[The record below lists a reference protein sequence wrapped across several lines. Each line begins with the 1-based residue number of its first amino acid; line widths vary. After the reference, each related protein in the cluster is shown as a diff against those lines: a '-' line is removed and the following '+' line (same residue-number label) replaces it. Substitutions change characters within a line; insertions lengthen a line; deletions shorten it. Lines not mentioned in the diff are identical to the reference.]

1 MNIYDSFSQPFVVVA
16 VVILIHKIKKSCEC
30 NVKVLLNFRTL
41 YVVHVYLPTSH
52 SNEL

>member
-16 VVILIHKIKKSCEC
+16 VVILIHKKSCEC

-41 YVVHVYLPTSH
+41 YVVHVYLPTSQ